1 MPYLAGNKITMQTDT
16 GGGNPDKA
24 NNKNVQYTSPYKTT
38 STVKTTTP
46 VASTAKSTSTGAK
59 TATTSTA
66 ATNTA
71 QAKKKY
77 YTYNKSG
84 YSGGYSGGGYS
95 SGSSAQQTDEA
106 AKKANANYNAVLQL
120 LNQTANKETT
130 ALTNNANNYTTA
142 ANQNLA
148 AAEQQYNAA
157 YNRNIAALDALA
169 AQNSQREQATMDA
182 ITNAYNAIIG
192 NADDYYSN
200 LIDTYN
206 RSMGWVDQ
214 GFNEGNEAT
223 ARARDEA
230 IQLAA
235 QLYEMG
241 EATQNRETERALQG
255 QYTSY
260 MKGMRNLNQRLAA
273 LGYNG
278 GATETSMLNALNG
291 YESNR
296 TDLNEAKL
304 AALGALR
311 QQQMQSDSEAQQS
324 YLNKLADLITNRTN
338 QYLGV
343 ENNRSQ
349 GEYNY
354 ANMKNSAESDRGN
367 QTVAAQNN
375 FQNWAAD
382 LTGQRTSN
390 NNSYASNMGNL
401 ANSKND
407 VAYNTAG
414 LSNAAAQ
421 AAGNIY
427 TNQTYA
433 DMVAALSQNGAKAKV
448 EKTDKQKEKDKK
460 AKEKEKKKNT
470 SSAKGGVLNTLS
482 SSSNNAATKASTSK
496 TSTTKKKTTT
506 KKSTK

>member
-1 MPYLAGNKITMQTDT
+1 MPYLAGNRITMQTDT

-24 NNKNVQYTSPYKTT
+24 NNKNVQYTSPYRTT

-95 SGSSAQQTDEA
+95 SGSSSQQTDEA
-106 AKKANANYNAVLQL
+106 AKKANANYNAVLKL
-120 LNQTANKETT
+120 LNQTADKETA
-130 ALTNNANNYTTA
+130 ALTNNANDYTTA

-157 YNRNIAALDALA
+157 YNNNIAALSALE
-169 AQNSQREQATMDA
+169 AQNAQRETNTMNA
-182 ITNAYNAIIG
+182 INAAYNAIMG
-192 NADDYYSN
+192 NANEYYN
-200 LIDTYN
+200 NVLGTYN
-206 RSMGWVDQ
+206 RSMDLVNQ
-214 GFNEGNEAT
+214 GFDEGNAAT

-230 IQLAA
+230 IELAA

-241 EATQNRETERALQG
+241 EATQNRETERALRG
-255 QYTSY
+255 QYASY
-260 MKGMRNLNQRLAA
+260 MKGMRNLNQKLAA
-273 LGYNG
+273 MGYNG

-311 QQQMQSDSEAQQS
+311 QTQMQSDSEAQQS
-324 YLNKLADLITNRTN
+324 YLAKLADLIANRTN
-338 QYLGV
+338 QQLGV
-343 ENNRSQ
+343 EQNRST

-354 ANMKNSAESDRGN
+354 AGMKNDAENNRGN
-367 QTVAAQNN
+367 QTVTAQNN
-375 FQNWAAD
+375 FQNWYAD
-382 LTGQRTSN
+382 LVGQRTSN
-390 NNSYASNMGNL
+390 ENTYASNMGNL

-427 TNQTYA
+427 TNQAYT
-433 DMVAALSQNGAKAKV
+433 DMVNNLSSNGASAKV
-448 EKTDKQKEKDKK
+448 QKTDKQKEKDKK

-470 SSAKGGVLNTLS
+470 SSSTAGG
-482 SSSNNAATKASTSK
+482 KTSK
-496 TSTTKKKTTT
+496 TNTAKKK
-506 KKSTK
+506 